1 MKRFALIAALAAAAT
16 TAVAQGTP
24 ERAAAP
30 PQAVVE
36 AVQMPA
42 WIERGGARV
51 PLAPG
56 MGLQSNDALRTG
68 ADARLLV
75 KLADGSSVKLGENA
89 QLRLATIQTRRDN
102 VFESAMNVITGAFR
116 FTTDALAKSRRR
128 EVSVTVATVTAGIRG
143 TDLWGKAA
151 ADRDIVC
158 LIEGRV
164 EVSRQG
170 DPTVTMD
177 QPLSFYIAPRGQ
189 PAQPV
194 APVNPEQLKQW
205 ATETEIA
212 DGRGAAR
219 RGGRWKVVLASGESE
234 NEVLTVYQAVRAAG
248 YAAELA
254 AAPGAGKADL
264 RRPHREPAVAGRGR
278 GARRE
283 ALGAVRR
290 LVAARHAVV
299 REDTAAP

>member
-1 MKRFALIAALAAAAT
+1 MNRFALIAALAAAAT
-16 TAVAQGTP
+16 ATVAQDAP
-24 ERAAAP
+24 KRAAA

-89 QLRLATIQTRRDN
+89 QLQLAMIATRGDN
-102 VFESAMNVITGAFR
+102 VFVSAMNVLQGAFR

-158 LIEGRV
+158 LIEGRI

-170 DPTVTMD
+170 DPTITMD

-189 PAQPV
+189 PALAV

-248 YAAELA
+248 YAAELQ
-254 AAPGAGKADL
+254 PRRVQGKRTYDVRIASL
-264 RRPHREPAVAGRGR
+264 PSQAEA
-278 GARRE
+278 E
-283 ALGAVRR
+283 AL
-290 LVAARHAVV
+290 ARSLDGRYGVSSPRV
-299 REDTAAP
+299 TQ

>member
-1 MKRFALIAALAAAAT
+1 MNRFALIAALAAAAT
-16 TAVAQGTP
+16 AAVAQDAP
-24 ERAAAP
+24 KRAAA

-89 QLRLATIQTRRDN
+89 QLQLATIATRRDN
-102 VFESAMNVITGAFR
+102 VFVSAMNVLQGAFR

-158 LIEGRV
+158 LIEGRI

-170 DPTVTMD
+170 DPTITMD

-189 PAQPV
+189 PALAV

-248 YAAELA
+248 YAAELQ
-254 AAPGAGKADL
+254 PRRVQGKRTYDVRIASL
-264 RRPHREPAVAGRGR
+264 PSQAEA
-278 GARRE
+278 E
-283 ALGAVRR
+283 AL
-290 LVAARHAVV
+290 ARSLDGRYGVSSPRV
-299 REDTAAP
+299 TQ

>member
-1 MKRFALIAALAAAAT
+1 MNRFALVAALAAAASA
-16 TAVAQGTP
+16 AVAQDAP
-24 ERAAAP
+24 KRAAP

-42 WIERGGARV
+42 WVERGGARV

-56 MGLQSNDALRTG
+56 MGLQPNDELRTG
-68 ADARLLV
+68 ADARLLL
-75 KLADGSSVKLGENA
+75 KLADGSSVKLGEAA
-89 QLRLATIQTRRDN
+89 QLRLTTIATRKDN
-102 VFESAMNVITGAFR
+102 VFTSAMNVLQGAFR
-116 FTTDALAKSRRR
+116 FTTDALARTRRR
-128 EVSVTVATVTAGIRG
+128 DVTVTVATVTAGIRG
-143 TDLWGKAA
+143 TDLWGKAG

-189 PAQPV
+189 PALPV
-194 APVNPEQLKQW
+194 APVNPDQLRQW
-205 ATETEIA
+205 AAETEIA

-234 NEVLTVYQAVRAAG
+234 NEVLGVYQAVRAAG
-248 YAAELA
+248 YAAELQ
-254 AAPGAGKADL
+254 P
-264 RRPHREPAVAGRGR
+264 RRVQGRR
-278 GARRE
+278 AYDVRIASLPSQAEAE
-283 ALGAVRR
+283 ALASR
-290 LVAARHAVV
+290 LAGQYGVSSPRV
-299 REDTAAP
+299 TQ

>member
-16 TAVAQGTP
+16 AAPAQDAP
-24 ERAAAP
+24 RRAAA

-42 WIERGGARV
+42 WVERGGARV

-56 MGLQSNDALRTG
+56 MSLQADDELRTG

-75 KLADGSSVKLGENA
+75 KLADGSSVKLGEAA
-89 QLRLATIQTRRDN
+89 QLRLATIRTRPDS
-102 VFESAMNVITGAFR
+102 VFVSALNVIQGAFR
-116 FTTDALAKSRRR
+116 FTTDALARSRRR

-158 LIEGRV
+158 LIEGRI

-170 DPTVTMD
+170 DPTITMD
-177 QPLSFYIAPRGQ
+177 QPLSFFIAPRGQ
-189 PAQPV
+189 PALPV

-212 DGRGAAR
+212 DGKGAAR

-248 YAAELA
+248 YAAELD
-254 AAPGAGKADL
+254 P
-264 RRPHREPAVAGRGR
+264 RRVQGRR
-278 GARRE
+278 SYDVRIASLPSRSEAE
-283 ALGAVRR
+283 AL
-290 LVAARHAVV
+290 AARLAGQYGVSSPRV
-299 REDTAAP
+299 TQ

>member
-16 TAVAQGTP
+16 AVVAQDAP
-24 ERAAAP
+24 KRAAA

-56 MGLQSNDALRTG
+56 TSLQSNDALRTG

-89 QLRLATIQTRRDN
+89 QLQLATIAARRDN
-102 VFESAMNVITGAFR
+102 VFVSAMNVLQGAFR

-158 LIEGRV
+158 LIEGRI

-170 DPTVTMD
+170 DPTITMD

-212 DGRGAAR
+212 EGRGAAR
-219 RGGRWKVVLASGESE
+219 RGGRWKVVLVSGESE

-248 YAAELA
+248 YAAELQ
-254 AAPGAGKADL
+254 PRRVQGKRTYDVRIASL
-264 RRPHREPAVAGRGR
+264 PSQAEAEALAGRLSGQYGVSSPR
-278 GARRE
+278 
-283 ALGAVRR
+283 V
-290 LVAARHAVV
+290 
-299 REDTAAP
+299 TQ

>member
-1 MKRFALIAALAAAAT
+1 MNRFALIAALAAAAT
-16 TAVAQGTP
+16 AAVAQDTP
-24 ERAAAP
+24 QRADAP
-30 PQAVVE
+30 PAVVE

-68 ADARLLV
+68 VDARLLV

-89 QLRLATIQTRRDN
+89 QLQLATIAARRDG
-102 VFESAMNVITGAFR
+102 VFVSAMNVLQGAFR

-128 EVSVTVATVTAGIRG
+128 EVSVTVATITAGIRG

-158 LIEGRV
+158 LIEGRI

-170 DPTVTMD
+170 DPTITMD

-254 AAPGAGKADL
+254 PRRVQGKRSYDVRIASL
-264 RRPHREPAVAGRGR
+264 PSQAEA
-278 GARRE
+278 E
-283 ALGAVRR
+283 AL
-290 LVAARHAVV
+290 ARSLDGRHGVSSPRV
-299 REDTAAP
+299 TR

>member
-1 MKRFALIAALAAAAT
+1 MNRFALIAALAAAAT
-16 TAVAQGTP
+16 ATVAQDAP
-24 ERAAAP
+24 KRAAA

-89 QLRLATIQTRRDN
+89 QLQLAMIATRGDN
-102 VFESAMNVITGAFR
+102 VFVSAMNVLQGAFR

-158 LIEGRV
+158 LIEGRI

-170 DPTVTMD
+170 DPTITMD

-189 PAQPV
+189 PALAV
-194 APVNPEQLKQW
+194 APVDPEQLKQW

-248 YAAELA
+248 YAAELQ
-254 AAPGAGKADL
+254 PRRVQGKRTYDVRIASL
-264 RRPHREPAVAGRGR
+264 PSQAEA
-278 GARRE
+278 E
-283 ALGAVRR
+283 AL
-290 LVAARHAVV
+290 ARSLDGRYGVSSPRV
-299 REDTAAP
+299 TQ

>member
-16 TAVAQGTP
+16 AAVAQGTP
-24 ERAAAP
+24 ERATA

-42 WIERGGARV
+42 WIERGGARM

-89 QLRLATIQTRRDN
+89 QLQLAAIATRQDN
-102 VFESAMNVITGAFR
+102 VFVSAMSVLQGAFR
-116 FTTDALAKSRRR
+116 FTTDALARSRRR

-158 LIEGRV
+158 LIEGRI

-170 DPTVTMD
+170 DPTITMD
-177 QPLSFYIAPRGQ
+177 QPLSFFIAPRGQ
-189 PAQPV
+189 PALPV

-248 YAAELA
+248 YAARA
-254 AAPGAGKADL
+254 RAAPGAG
-264 RRPHREPAVAGRGR
+264 RRTYDVRIANLPSQAEAEALAGRLSGQYGVSSPR
-278 GARRE
+278 
-283 ALGAVRR
+283 V
-290 LVAARHAVV
+290 
-299 REDTAAP
+299 TQ

>member
-1 MKRFALIAALAAAAT
+1 MKRFALMAALAAAAT
-16 TAVAQGTP
+16 AAVAQDAP
-24 ERAAAP
+24 KRAAAA
-30 PQAVVE
+30 QAVVE

-89 QLRLATIQTRRDN
+89 QLQLATIATRRDS
-102 VFESAMNVITGAFR
+102 VFVSAMNVLQGAFR

-158 LIEGRV
+158 LIEGRI

-170 DPTVTMD
+170 DPTITMD

-194 APVNPEQLKQW
+194 APVNPDQLRQW

-212 DGRGAAR
+212 DGKGAAR

-234 NEVLTVYQAVRAAG
+234 NEVLNVYQAVRAAG
-248 YAAELA
+248 YAAELEPRRVEGRRIYDVRIA
-254 AAPGAGKADL
+254 SLPSRAEAD
-264 RRPHREPAVAGRGR
+264 
-278 GARRE
+278 
-283 ALGAVRR
+283 AL
-290 LVAARHAVV
+290 AARLSGQYGVSSPRV
-299 REDTAAP
+299 TQ

>member
-1 MKRFALIAALAAAAT
+1 MNRFALIAALAAAAT
-16 TAVAQGTP
+16 AAVAQDAP
-24 ERAAAP
+24 KRAAA

-89 QLRLATIQTRRDN
+89 QLQLATIATRRDN
-102 VFESAMNVITGAFR
+102 VFVSAMNVLQGAFR

-158 LIEGRV
+158 LIEGRI

-170 DPTVTMD
+170 DPTITMD

-248 YAAELA
+248 YAAELQ
-254 AAPGAGKADL
+254 PRRVQGKRTYDVRIASL
-264 RRPHREPAVAGRGR
+264 PSQAEA
-278 GARRE
+278 E
-283 ALGAVRR
+283 AL
-290 LVAARHAVV
+290 ARSLDGRYGVSSPRV
-299 REDTAAP
+299 TQ

>member
-1 MKRFALIAALAAAAT
+1 MNRFALIAALAAAASA
-16 TAVAQGTP
+16 AVAQDAP
-24 ERAAAP
+24 KRAAP

-42 WIERGGARV
+42 WVERGGARV

-56 MGLQSNDALRTG
+56 MGLQPNDELRTG
-68 ADARLLV
+68 ADARLLL
-75 KLADGSSVKLGENA
+75 KLADGSSVKLGEAA
-89 QLRLATIQTRRDN
+89 QLRLTTIATRKDN
-102 VFESAMNVITGAFR
+102 VFTSAMNVLQGAFR
-116 FTTDALAKSRRR
+116 FTTDALARTRRR
-128 EVSVTVATVTAGIRG
+128 DVTVTVATVTAGIRG

-189 PAQPV
+189 PALPV
-194 APVNPEQLKQW
+194 APVNPDQLRQW
-205 ATETEIA
+205 AAETEIA

-234 NEVLTVYQAVRAAG
+234 NEVLGVYQAVRAAG
-248 YAAELA
+248 YAAELQ
-254 AAPGAGKADL
+254 P
-264 RRPHREPAVAGRGR
+264 RRVQGRR
-278 GARRE
+278 AYDVRIASLPSQAEAE
-283 ALGAVRR
+283 ALASR
-290 LVAARHAVV
+290 LAGQYGVSSPRV
-299 REDTAAP
+299 TQ

>member
-16 TAVAQGTP
+16 AAVAQGTP
-24 ERAAAP
+24 ERAAA

-56 MGLQSNDALRTG
+56 MGLQSNDRLRTG

-89 QLRLATIQTRRDN
+89 QLQLATIATRRDS
-102 VFESAMNVITGAFR
+102 VFVSAMNVLQGAFR
-116 FTTDALAKSRRR
+116 FTTDALARSRRR
-128 EVSVTVATVTAGIRG
+128 DVSVTVATVTAGIRG

-158 LIEGRV
+158 LIEGRI

-170 DPTVTMD
+170 DPTITMD

-248 YAAELA
+248 YAAELQ
-254 AAPGAGKADL
+254 P
-264 RRPHREPAVAGRGR
+264 RRVQGRRSYDVRIASLPSQAEAEALAGRLSGQYGVSSPR
-278 GARRE
+278 
-283 ALGAVRR
+283 V
-290 LVAARHAVV
+290 
-299 REDTAAP
+299 TQ

>member
-16 TAVAQGTP
+16 AAVAQDAP
-24 ERAAAP
+24 KRAAA

-89 QLRLATIQTRRDN
+89 QLQLATIATRRDN
-102 VFESAMNVITGAFR
+102 VFVSAMNVLQGAFR

-158 LIEGRV
+158 LIEGRI

-170 DPTVTMD
+170 DPTITMD

-234 NEVLTVYQAVRAAG
+234 NEVLAVYQAVRAAG
-248 YAAELA
+248 YAAELQ
-254 AAPGAGKADL
+254 P
-264 RRPHREPAVAGRGR
+264 RRVQGRRAYDVRIASLPSQAEAEALAGRLSGQYGVSSPR
-278 GARRE
+278 
-283 ALGAVRR
+283 V
-290 LVAARHAVV
+290 
-299 REDTAAP
+299 TQ

>member
-16 TAVAQGTP
+16 AAVAQDAP
-24 ERAAAP
+24 KRAAA

-42 WIERGGARV
+42 WIERGGARM

-56 MGLQSNDALRTG
+56 MGLQSNDQLRTG

-89 QLRLATIQTRRDN
+89 QLQLAAIATRQDN
-102 VFESAMNVITGAFR
+102 VFVSAMSVLQGAFR

-158 LIEGRV
+158 LIEGRI

-170 DPTVTMD
+170 DPTITMD

-248 YAAELA
+248 YAAELE
-254 AAPGAGKADL
+254 P
-264 RRPHREPAVAGRGR
+264 RRVQGRRTYDVRIANLPSQAEAEALAGRLSGQYGVSSPR
-278 GARRE
+278 
-283 ALGAVRR
+283 V
-290 LVAARHAVV
+290 
-299 REDTAAP
+299 TQ

>member
-1 MKRFALIAALAAAAT
+1 MKRFALMAALAAAAT
-16 TAVAQGTP
+16 AAVAQDAP
-24 ERAAAP
+24 KRAAAA
-30 PQAVVE
+30 QAVVE

-42 WIERGGARV
+42 WVERGGARV

-89 QLRLATIQTRRDN
+89 QLQLAAIATRGDN
-102 VFESAMNVITGAFR
+102 VFVSAMNVLQGAFR

-158 LIEGRV
+158 LIEGRI

-170 DPTVTMD
+170 DPTITMD

-189 PAQPV
+189 PALPV

-234 NEVLTVYQAVRAAG
+234 NEVLNVYQAVRAAG
-248 YAAELA
+248 YAAELE
-254 AAPGAGKADL
+254 P
-264 RRPHREPAVAGRGR
+264 RRVQGRR
-278 GARRE
+278 TYDVRIASLPSRVEAE
-283 ALGAVRR
+283 AL
-290 LVAARHAVV
+290 AARLSGQHGVSSPRV
-299 REDTAAP
+299 TQ

>member
-1 MKRFALIAALAAAAT
+1 MNRFALIAALAAAAT
-16 TAVAQGTP
+16 AAVAQDAP
-24 ERAAAP
+24 QRAAAP
-30 PQAVVE
+30 PAVVE

-68 ADARLLV
+68 VDARLLV

-89 QLRLATIQTRRDN
+89 QLQLATIAARRDG
-102 VFESAMNVITGAFR
+102 VFVSAMNVLQGAFR

-128 EVSVTVATVTAGIRG
+128 EVSVTVATITAGIRG

-158 LIEGRV
+158 LIEGRI

-170 DPTVTMD
+170 DPTITMD

-254 AAPGAGKADL
+254 PRRVQGKRSYDVRIASL
-264 RRPHREPAVAGRGR
+264 PSQAEA
-278 GARRE
+278 E
-283 ALGAVRR
+283 AL
-290 LVAARHAVV
+290 ARSLDGRHGVSSPRV
-299 REDTAAP
+299 TR